1 VIVRSF
7 DPFRE
12 FDRLAE
18 SFFGGRVDTMPFDA
32 VRRDGEVVVEM
43 DLPGVDPESIDV
55 TVERNH
61 VSVRAER
68 SRPARDGETVLASG
82 RRYGHFRRDLELG
95 ESLDANRLEAHY
107 DNGVLTLRIPLAESA
122 QPRKVAVATGRPA
135 LDVASTPT
143 SESDGASEPS
153 APAAEAA

>member
-1 VIVRSF
+1 MIVRSF

-68 SRPARDGETVLASG
+68 TSPARDGDVVLASG
-82 RRYGHFRRDLELG
+82 RRHGEVRREFELG
-95 ESLDANRLEAHY
+95 ESLDASRLEANY
-107 DNGVLTLRIPLAESA
+107 DNGVLTLHIPLVETA
-122 QPRKVAVATGRPA
+122 QPRKVPVATARPA
-135 LDVASTPT
+135 IDV
-143 SESDGASEPS
+143 ESKVAGAPSEPS
-153 APAAEAA
+153 DSSEPVAEAA